1 MNDSTQQD
9 GYTLDILAGITG
21 VSTQTIVQYQEHGLI
36 RSQFD
41 DETVRVLRRIEY
53 LRETFEMNLGGLNCS
68 RICSMSSSNCVKKDV
83 RDVNQPGRAGGA
95 WMFRF

>member
-1 MNDSTQQD
+1 MHDSTQQD

-53 LRETFEMNLGGLNCS
+53 LRETFEMNLGGLKLLTHLLDELEQL
-68 RICSMSSSNCVKKDV
+68 RQE
-83 RDVNQPGRAGGA
+83 RRA
-95 WMFRF
+95 RR

>member
-53 LRETFEMNLGGLNCS
+53 LRETFEMNLGGLKLLTHLLDEVEQL
-68 RICSMSSSNCVKKDV
+68 RQE
-83 RDVNQPGRAGGA
+83 RRA
-95 WMFRF
+95 RR

>member
-53 LRETFEMNLGGLNCS
+53 LRETFEMNLGGLKLLTHLLDELEQL
-68 RICSMSSSNCVKKDV
+68 RQE
-83 RDVNQPGRAGGA
+83 RRA
-95 WMFRF
+95 RR

>member
-1 MNDSTQQD
+1 MCPPSNPTPEMNDSTQQD

-21 VSTQTIVQYQEHGLI
+21 VSTQTIVQYQEHGLL

-53 LRETFEMNLGGLNCS
+53 LRETFEMNLGGLKLLTHLLDELEQL
-68 RICSMSSSNCVKKDV
+68 RQE
-83 RDVNQPGRAGGA
+83 RRA
-95 WMFRF
+95 RR

>member
-41 DETVRVLRRIEY
+41 DETVRSLRRIEY
-53 LRETFEMNLGGLNCS
+53 LRETFEMNLGGLKLLTHLLDEVEQL
-68 RICSMSSSNCVKKDV
+68 RQE
-83 RDVNQPGRAGGA
+83 RRA
-95 WMFRF
+95 RR

>member
-1 MNDSTQQD
+1 MCPPSNPTPEMNDSTQQD

-53 LRETFEMNLGGLNCS
+53 LRETFEMNLGGLKLLTHLLDELEQL
-68 RICSMSSSNCVKKDV
+68 RQE
-83 RDVNQPGRAGGA
+83 RRA
-95 WMFRF
+95 RR